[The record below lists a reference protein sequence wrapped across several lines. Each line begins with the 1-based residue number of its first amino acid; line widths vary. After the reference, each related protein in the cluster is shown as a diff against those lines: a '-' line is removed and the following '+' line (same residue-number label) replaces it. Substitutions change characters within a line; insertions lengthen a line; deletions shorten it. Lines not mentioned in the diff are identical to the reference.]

1 MNNCPEEIS
10 AEAERLV
17 QVNDHIP
24 GDMFTGAA
32 NIVSNLDRKEY
43 VCFLRLFL
51 NEIFQSL
58 FIIM

>member
-32 NIVSNLDRKEY
+32 SIVSNMNRKEHF
-43 VCFLRLFL
+43 CFLRLF
-51 NEIFQSL
+51 E
-58 FIIM
+58 